1 MQQSTPRT
9 RQIVA
14 AVIGNALEW
23 YDFVVYGFMTV
34 IISRLFFPTESEY
47 ASLLLAMATFGVG
60 FFMRPVGGILIGLY
74 ADRKGRKAALQLIIG
89 LMTIA
94 VAMIAFA
101 PPYAVIGAAA
111 PVLIVAARLLQ
122 GFATGGEFASATAF
136 LVESA
141 PAERRGFFG
150 SLQMVGQSVA
160 ALAGASSGMFITQ
173 SLTPEQ
179 IDQWGWRIP
188 FMIGLLIG
196 PVGLY
201 IRRHLEETEVFKA
214 AHVELPKNIIT
225 AMQLHGL
232 KRYLH
237 MSALGADSQGPS
249 MYQRSKGDGEAAVR
263 ASNLDWTIFRPS
275 VIFGAQD
282 QFINLFSKLTK
293 LFPAMPLA
301 NHQAQFQPVSVD
313 DVATAFVKSLLMPQT
328 IRQSYDLVGPT
339 VYTMKEIVE
348 FAAHKAKTSCAIIPV
363 PAFVGYIQ
371 ALAFE
376 FLPGPTLMSRD
387 NIASMQLPNI
397 LPVNGTDALLEVF
410 KMSRRTLEGMR

>member
-1 MQQSTPRT
+1 MGRVIAAQLQLAGYSVLVPTGHLSTARELRMLPKVHVEEADIHDFDELQNLCER
-9 RQIVA
+9 IKPNG
-14 AVIGNALEW
+14 AVINLVGVLHDKPAKP
-23 YDFVVYGFMTV
+23 YG
-34 IISRLFFPTESEY
+34 S
-47 ASLLLAMATFGVG
+47 
-60 FFMRPVGGILIGLY
+60 
-74 ADRKGRKAALQLIIG
+74 
-89 LMTIA
+89 
-94 VAMIAFA
+94 
-101 PPYAVIGAAA
+101 
-111 PVLIVAARLLQ
+111 
-122 GFATGGEFASATAF
+122 
-136 LVESA
+136 
-141 PAERRGFFG
+141 
-150 SLQMVGQSVA
+150 
-160 ALAGASSGMFITQ
+160 
-173 SLTPEQ
+173 
-179 IDQWGWRIP
+179 
-188 FMIGLLIG
+188 
-196 PVGLY
+196 
-201 IRRHLEETEVFKA
+201 VFKA
-214 AHVELPKNIIT
+214 AHVELPQNIIT

-313 DVATAFVKSLLMPQT
+313 DVASVLVKSLSMPQT
-328 IRQSYDLVGPT
+328 IHQSYDLVGPT

-348 FAAHKAKTSCAIIPV
+348 FAARKAKTSCAIIPV
-363 PAFVGYIQ
+363 PAFVGYLQ

-397 LPVNGTDALLEVF
+397 LPANGVDALTEVF
-410 KMSRRTLEGMR
+410 KTSRRRLEGMQ